1 MIGDEIAR
9 VTGRKDANGEVKDFI
24 CNECRFEKKEMKD
37 WTVEGPRKIDNHS
50 VIGQGHYTREV
61 PSHTPLL
68 NKA

>member
-1 MIGDEIAR
+1 MAR
-9 VTGRKDANGEVKDFI
+9 FKDFI

-37 WTVEGPRKIDNHS
+37 WTVEGPRKIDSHS
-50 VIGQGHYTREV
+50 VISQSHYTHKV